1 VTIADRKLT
10 IERIVA
16 AIDCGFAV
24 HPNGVDAQ
32 LQGGT
37 IDGLSTALGLEITV
51 ENGKVEQGNFD
62 DYPLARIATFPSR
75 FETHILNY
83 DEVPT
88 GVGEIGIPSAAPAL
102 ANAIFAATGQRVR
115 SLPILNQL
123 AGNEQVDMTSMASKE
138 A

>member
-1 VTIADRKLT
+1 M
-10 IERIVA
+10 
-16 AIDCGFAV
+16 
-24 HPNGVDAQ
+24 
-32 LQGGT
+32 
-37 IDGLSTALGLEITV
+37 